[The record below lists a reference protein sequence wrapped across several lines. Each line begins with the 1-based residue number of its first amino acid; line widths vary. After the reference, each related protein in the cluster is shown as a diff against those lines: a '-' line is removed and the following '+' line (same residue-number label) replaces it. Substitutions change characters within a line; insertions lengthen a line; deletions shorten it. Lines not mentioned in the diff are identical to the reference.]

1 MIETIAA
8 CLASALAS
16 GVIVVGVYQNER
28 AALKRRIDLLQIK
41 REHLEGVMMG
51 FYERYKDAPSGTA
64 RYVAK
69 ASIAAVF
76 GKKS

>member
-16 GVIVVGVYQNER
+16 GVIVAGICHSEL
-28 AALKRRIDLLQIK
+28 AALKRRIDILQDN
-41 REHLEGVMMG
+41 RERLEGVLTS
-51 FYERYKDAPSGTA
+51 FYSRYKDAKSGTA

-76 GKKS
+76 GKK